1 MTRFPAPFPPPPQLW
16 RLALAGVIAL
26 AALLLYLLVQILLM
40 QQKQIQRTGER
51 VLWDI
56 TQAERETLRMQHSLQ
71 QWQSGA
77 LDNDT
82 MALRY
87 DLWQSRIQLLRDGP
101 QWRNLHAM
109 GLAPLLHDV
118 FSQALAGPARAASAP
133 GTMAMP
139 SPALL
144 EQMSD
149 KLRAASS
156 QVSTTERIEYDQA
169 LAHQHQLIRTALLV
183 LLLLTICTLAMLLM
197 LLRQLRQRQ
206 RHAALLMEQRRLL
219 QSDIAALQTTHRA
232 HALYRYF
239 VALLSQ
245 QMRAPLLEIN
255 THMQRLKHG
264 IQQHPTNFPGQGGQG
279 NDLSPLLERKSRHIR
294 EATLRVHN
302 LITSVLSR
310 LRIENGQLRASRLP
324 CSLYV
329 LAQQCCGH
337 IRTLYPGRILHLRI
351 QDADQ
356 SEPEG
361 SDVETAASKQP
372 LTLRTYRTTFDVRQA
387 RLANLPAFALSADPA
402 LLEQL
407 ILNVLEN
414 ACRYTPLD
422 RPIEMSLSST
432 RNALELRVRDW
443 GQGLSEAQIATL
455 LPSAP
460 DDVEAILAS
469 EKGLGLQAAL
479 AIAQLHGGTLSVTSA
494 QPQGLCV
501 TLILPR

>member
-1 MTRFPAPFPPPPQLW
+1 M
-16 RLALAGVIAL
+16 IAL
-26 AALLLYLLVQILLM
+26 AITLLYLLIQILLM
-40 QQKQIQRTGER
+40 QQTHIQRTGER

-109 GLAPLLHDV
+109 GLAPVLHDV
-118 FSQALAGPARAASAP
+118 FSQALNGPARAASAHASP
-133 GTMAMP
+133 MPMVMP

-144 EQMSD
+144 NNLSE

-156 QVSTTERIEYDQA
+156 QISTTERVEYDQA
-169 LAHQHQLIRTALLV
+169 LARQHQLIRAALLA
-183 LLLLTICTLAMLLM
+183 LLLLIVCIGALLLM
-197 LLRQLRQRQ
+197 LLRQLQQRE
-206 RHAALLMEQRRLL
+206 RHTSLLKEQRRLL
-219 QSDIAALQTTHRA
+219 QSDIAALQAAHRA

-264 IQQHPTNFPGQGGQG
+264 IQRHPSNLPGQG
-279 NDLSPLLERKSRHIR
+279 NDLAPLLERKSRHIR

-310 LRIENGQLRASRLP
+310 LHVENGQLRANRLP

-329 LAQQCCGH
+329 LAQQCCGR

-356 SEPEG
+356 DGADGNP
-361 SDVETAASKQP
+361 DPAAQSRP
-372 LTLRTYRTTFDVRQA
+372 LTLRTYRSTFDVRQA
-387 RLANLPAFALSADPA
+387 RLANLPAFALLADPA

-455 LPSAP
+455 LPDGP
-460 DDVEAILAS
+460 DDIEAILTN
-469 EKGLGLQAAL
+469 EKGLGLQAAQ

-501 TLILPR
+501 TLLLPR

>member
-1 MTRFPAPFPPPPQLW
+1 MTRPSRPFPPPPQLW
-16 RLALAGVIAL
+16 RLALAGMIAL
-26 AALLLYLLVQILLM
+26 AITLLYLLIQILLM
-40 QQKQIQRTGER
+40 QQTQIQRTGER

-56 TQAERETLRMQHSLQ
+56 AQAERETLRMQHSLQ
-71 QWQSGA
+71 QWQSGSM
-77 LDNDT
+77 DNET

-118 FSQALAGPARAASAP
+118 FSQALTGPARAASAP
-133 GTMAMP
+133 DTPMPMAMP

-144 EQMSD
+144 ESLSE

-156 QVSTTERIEYDQA
+156 QISTTERVEYDQA
-169 LAHQHQLIRTALLV
+169 LAYQHQLIRAALLA
-183 LLLLTICTLAMLLM
+183 LLLLIICTLALLLM
-197 LLRQLRQRQ
+197 LLRQLRQHA
-206 RHAALLMEQRRLL
+206 RHTALLMEQRRLL
-219 QSDIAALQTTHRA
+219 QSDFAALQATHRA

-264 IQQHPTNFPGQGGQG
+264 IQRHPTHLPGQGH
-279 NDLSPLLERKSRHIR
+279 DLAPLLERKSRHIR

-302 LITSVLSR
+302 LIASVLSR

-337 IRTLYPGRILHLRI
+337 IRTIYPGRILHLRI

-356 SEPEG
+356 GEADG
-361 SDVETAASKQP
+361 SDTHAAPKQP

-414 ACRYTPLD
+414 ACRYTPPD
-422 RPIEMSLSST
+422 CPIEMSLSST

-455 LPSAP
+455 LPAAQ
-460 DDVEAILAS
+460 DDIEAILTN
-469 EKGLGLQAAL
+469 EKGLGLQAAQ